1 MIVTRNA
8 FLLGALVWVLS
19 SAPTLLTMN
28 GGVALPLGGSNAL
41 AAEFNPDPGDEKAP
55 DQPQPEAP
63 GEPHLSRITF
73 HRCPDADRCL
83 LTLPEYRDKLGDPV
97 IVRLD
102 GIRTP
107 HLRGK
112 CEQERILA
120 QDARDL
126 LHTVLSDA
134 AQIELYGQY
143 LVGFVLVARVMADG
157 QDLSELLL
165 AQGFAVPRKSGP
177 TDWCAL

>member
-1 MIVTRNA
+1 MAAA
-8 FLLGALVWVLS
+8 FD
-19 SAPTLLTMN
+19 
-28 GGVALPLGGSNAL
+28 
-41 AAEFNPDPGDEKAP
+41 PDPGDEKAP

-63 GEPHLSRITF
+63 GEPHLSDITF
-73 HRCPDADRCL
+73 HRCPDANRCL
-83 LTLPEYRDKLGDPV
+83 LTLPDYRDKLGDPV

-102 GIRTP
+102 GIMTP
-107 HLRGK
+107 HVRGK
-112 CEQERILA
+112 CEQERMLA

-134 AQIELYGQY
+134 TSIELYGQY
-143 LVGFVLVARVMADG
+143 LVGFVLVARVVADG